1 MWKKLHTMGLNIF
14 WSTAYLAVSLL
25 FTTAVDDVS
34 SLKNLFLTNMSH
46 SESYLKQLSKFGF
59 NQTPDRLLID
69 SWLTPNDLQDF
80 FWRWQ
85 QISIWRAVPIS
96 SPTLVTMGL
105 LTDSQQTTDRLTLNP
120 TTDSKKFVGD
130 DIRSQFGELFKSALQ
145 IWRALHISFPNLV
158 SIRLL
163 TDYWLTPDILLTDSW
178 LPPNRLRIDSH

>member
-1 MWKKLHTMGLNIF
+1 
-14 WSTAYLAVSLL
+14 
-25 FTTAVDDVS
+25 
-34 SLKNLFLTNMSH
+34 MSH

-69 SWLTPNDLQDF
+69 SWLTPNGLQDF
-80 FWRWQ
+80 FWRLQ
-85 QISIWRAVPIS
+85 HISIWRAVPIS

-158 SIRLL
+158 TIRLL
-163 TDYWLTPDILLTDSW
+163 TDYWLTPDILLTDSQQTSDRHTLDPAAEICW
-178 LPPNRLRIDSH
+178 RWHQVSIWRAVWVSSPNLESFQNQLSKFG